1 MDTNELIRAIA
12 ADARRPGMPMRRAW
26 RMAVLAAILL
36 AASAFLAVLG
46 PRHDIGEA
54 LSTIRFP
61 FKFAVT
67 LTLAASAL
75 ALLRALSQP
84 TDAAAIR
91 VLLLLLA
98 PALLAVAIATELAV
112 VPPSQWMIRMV
123 GTNNLSCLTF
133 IPLIGIAPLAV
144 FLATLRYGAPSRPAI
159 AGAVAGLLAGAV
171 SATFYALH
179 CPDDSPLFLS
189 VWYTAAIAILAVIGA
204 MIAPRIAQW

>member
-12 ADARRPGMPMRRAW
+12 ADTGRPGMPMRRAW
-26 RMAVLAAILL
+26 QIAVLAAILL
-36 AASAFLAVLG
+36 AASAFLAMLG

-61 FKFAVT
+61 FKFVIT
-67 LTLAASAL
+67 LTLAVSTL

-84 TDAAAIR
+84 TGAALTR
-91 VLLLLLA
+91 LLLLLLA
-98 PALLAVAIATELAV
+98 PALLALAVAAELLV
-112 VPPSQWMIRMV
+112 VPPSLWAVRMI
-123 GTNNLSCLTF
+123 GINSLSCLTF

-144 FLATLRYGAPSRPAI
+144 FLATLRYGAPRRPVI

-179 CPDDSPLFLS
+179 CPDDSPLFVT
-189 VWYTAAIAILAVIGA
+189 VWYTAAIAILAAIGA
-204 MIAPRIAQW
+204 MAARRIAQW